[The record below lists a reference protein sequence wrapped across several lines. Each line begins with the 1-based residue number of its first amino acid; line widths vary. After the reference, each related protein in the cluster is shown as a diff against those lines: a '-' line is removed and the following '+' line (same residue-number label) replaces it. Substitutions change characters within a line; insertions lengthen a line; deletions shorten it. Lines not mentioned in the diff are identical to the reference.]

1 MSQILIVGT
10 LAFDEIITPF
20 GESGRVLGGSA
31 SYISLSSRKI
41 FDGDIGVISVVGN
54 DFPASYLDLFAEN
67 RIDLSGVKTLPDEKS
82 FYWKGKYHNDLNK
95 RDTLVTEVN
104 ALAHFEPEV
113 PEKYKKADFLV
124 LGNLHPAIQKSV
136 IEQMEKRPAFIAL
149 DTMNYWMDTAWDEL
163 MEVIS
168 LIDILI
174 VNDEEARQLTKEYS
188 LVKAAKKIQEMG
200 PKYVIIKKGEHGA
213 LLFKKHNIFFAP
225 ALPLEEVFDPTGAG
239 DTFAGG
245 FIGQL
250 AKTGII
256 DFERMKNAVIS
267 GSNLASFTVEKFGTQ
282 RLEEVQDE
290 EIKDRLQDFIQLT
303 QFDIELLD

>member
-1 MSQILIVGT
+1 MSQILIAGT
-10 LAFDEIITPF
+10 LALDEIITPF
-20 GESGRVLGGSA
+20 GESGKILGGSA
-31 SYISLSSRKI
+31 SYISLSARKI
-41 FDGDIGVISVVGN
+41 FDDEIGIISVIGE
-54 DFPASYLDLFAEN
+54 DFPEKY
-67 RIDLSGVKTLPDEKS
+67 IDLLKNNKIDISGVQKIQNEKS

-95 RDTLVTEVN
+95 RDTLVTKVN
-104 ALAHFEPEV
+104 ALAHFQPEV
-113 PEKYKKADFLV
+113 PEKFKNADFLV
-124 LGNLHPAIQKSV
+124 LGNLHPGLQKSV
-136 IEQMEKRPAFIAL
+136 IKQMKKRPAFIAL
-149 DTMNYWMDTAWDEL
+149 DTMNYWMNTAWDEL
-163 MEVIS
+163 IDVIS

-188 LVKAAKKIQEMG
+188 LVKAAKKIYGMG

-256 DFERMKNAVIS
+256 NFKQMKNAVIS
-267 GSNLASFTVEKFGTQ
+267 GSNLASFTVEDFGAKK
-282 RLEEVQDE
+282 LLKIGPK
-290 EIKDRLQDFIQLT
+290 EIIQRLQDFIHLT